1 MPQTLSPPSTA
12 STDASPRD
20 NTLAGFGAFCSLLK
34 LENGSTFVLEDFQ
47 RKMLRD
53 YFGGVRETLILIP
66 KKNGKSTL
74 MAALALHHIMVV
86 PDAECVIAAASRDQ
100 AQIIL
105 RQVQGFIRRSP
116 GLGEYLK
123 VNKRE
128 VTRDDVGSRMRVI
141 ASDENTADGV
151 IPTLAIVDELHRHK
165 SADLYGVFR
174 DGLGPRN
181 GQMLTI
187 STAGDSPESPL
198 GVMREA
204 AHAQPGMVREGVYRY
219 VKTPSGCMHEWALEP
234 DDDRADIELVKQ
246 ANPASWQTVEELSKR
261 HDSDS
266 MTPWQ
271 WARFACGVWLAGE
284 EGAISGKEW
293 DACADPSAAI
303 PAGTKGVYVGIDLAW
318 KWDTAAFVPVW
329 KPDGSETFIVGSPT
343 ILRPPG
349 DGTSIDDTEHWAVV
363 EEMASIWP
371 EVTFVID
378 PNAGGESLAQ
388 RIDSDLHAR
397 VATHAQEPRA
407 MSLAAQRLSEA
418 ISGERLRHPDDP
430 ELNTQIL
437 AAAPRPVGEGWRF
450 VKRKKN
456 KLPIDAAIAL
466 CMALSVIVG
475 GDDQPNH
482 GRATWR

>member
-1 MPQTLSPPSTA
+1 ML
-12 STDASPRD
+12 TD
-20 NTLAGFGAFCSLLK
+20 LFAG
-34 LENGSTFVLEDFQ
+34 T
-47 RKMLRD
+47 
-53 YFGGVRETLILIP
+53 RETLILIP

-74 MAALALHHIMVV
+74 LGALALFHLCSV

-100 AQIIL
+100 AQIML
-105 RQVQGFIRRSP
+105 RQAQGFIRRSP
-116 GLGEYLK
+116 ALQERLQVK
-123 VNKRE
+123 QRE
-128 VTRDDVGSRMRVI
+128 IVHKTLNGRVRVL
-141 ASDENTADGV
+141 ASDVDTADGV
-151 IPTLAIVDELHRHK
+151 IPTLALVDELHRHK
-165 SADLYGVFR
+165 TPDLYGVFR

-181 GQMLTI
+181 GKMVTI
-187 STAGDSPESPL
+187 STAGDDPESPL
-198 GVMREA
+198 GVMHAR
-204 AHAQPGMVREGVYRY
+204 AHAQPGMERDGAYRY
-219 VKTPSGCMHEWALEP
+219 VKTPSGCMHEWALDPE
-234 DDDRADIELVKQ
+234 DDRDDIELVKQ
-246 ANPASWQTVEELSKR
+246 ANPAPWQTLEELSNR

-284 EGAISGKEW
+284 DGAISGKEW

-303 PAGTKGVYVGIDLAW
+303 PANTKGVYVGIDLAW
-318 KWDTAAFVPVW
+318 KWDTAAFVPVCR
-329 KPDGSETFIVGSPT
+329 PDGQENFIVGAPT
-343 ILRPPG
+343 ILKPPG

-388 RIDSDLHAR
+388 RIDADLPAR

-407 MSLAAQRLSEA
+407 MALAAQRLSEA
-418 ISGERLRHPDDP
+418 ISGGRIRHPDDT
-430 ELNTQIL
+430 ELNAQIL

-466 CMALSVIVG
+466 CMAVSVIVG
-475 GDDQPNH
+475 GDEQPNH
-482 GRATWR
+482 RRASWSN